1 MDEWWDRCYY
11 SFKLK
16 IQAFVFFALLG
27 LLVAG
32 VLWAHQKSERQSW
45 LEAGSKRTKGAG
57 FHEGEGLMRA
67 VSDTSLRQPEK

>member
-1 MDEWWDRCYY
+1 MDEWWDRCDS

-32 VLWAHQKSERQSW
+32 VLWAHQKSERQAW
-45 LEAGSKRTKGAG
+45 LEAGSKGAQA
-57 FHEGEGLMRA
+57 EGVQGREGLMRA
-67 VSDTSLRQPEK
+67 VSDASLRQPEN